1 MMFVISENEQSRV
14 SLVLH
19 FGLRENN
26 GHLNLFSMQVRT
38 FETHCGSLSQYGM
51 KHMRSFANIC
61 NVGIKKEQMAEASAQ
76 ACVTVPASSWSSLQR
91 GFSA

>member
-1 MMFVISENEQSRV
+1 MRKKLTLICFF
-14 SLVLH
+14 LV
-19 FGLRENN
+19 
-26 GHLNLFSMQVRT
+26 QVKT

-61 NVGIKKEQMAEASAQ
+61 NAGIQTEQMAEASAQ
-76 ACVTVPASSWSSLQR
+76 ACASIPANPWSSLQR